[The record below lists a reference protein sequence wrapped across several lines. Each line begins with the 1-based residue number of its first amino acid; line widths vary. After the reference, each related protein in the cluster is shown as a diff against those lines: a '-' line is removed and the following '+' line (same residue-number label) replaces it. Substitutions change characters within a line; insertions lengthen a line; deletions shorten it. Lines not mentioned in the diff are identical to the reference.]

1 MEQQK
6 IRLGWHNF
14 LSLLLAPQ
22 REGAGELT
30 RGSLRSAFNFLFNC
44 CSRLPLPPPPT
55 HTYLH
60 SLATHTQTPQLAT
73 HTHCTATCHTPLE
86 TLVACVSFSF
96 LCFSFL
102 LLLNHFVSFGP
113 LSLFYFEFPTQ
124 NFVLAF
130 YVNLYEIRCCYFHL
144 PHDACCIREHVASCW
159 KTLRVLRRQMRR
171 NVGRGVGQKHTKPGT
186 NTHTATQKGHTHRH
200 MGHTLG

>member
-1 MEQQK
+1 MRS
-6 IRLGWHNF
+6 ISF
-14 LSLLLAPQ
+14 LIVAVACHSP
-22 REGAGELT
+22 RPPHTLT
-30 RGSLRSAFNFLFNC
+30 C
-44 CSRLPLPPPPT
+44 THLPHTHRHLNLP
-55 HTYLH
+55 HTLTVLP
-60 SLATHTQTPQLAT
+60 LATHLWRHLSPAF
-73 HTHCTATCHTPLE
+73 PFPFS
-86 TLVACVSFSF
+86 VSV
-96 LCFSFL
+96 FL

-113 LSLFYFEFPTQ
+113 LSLFYFEFPSQ
-124 NFVLAF
+124 NFVLVF
-130 YVNLYEIRCCYFHL
+130 YVNLYEICCCYFRL